1 MQFIISIRRVLKT
14 QNIFEILRKFYV
26 YFQIERKTSQWNLIF
41 EEKRRTNKKRNLLKF
56 VGWFAEDFISMFPF
70 IVRKTL
76 TSWNK
81 YIWIANT
88 NCNIE
93 EWEMLSIIPWCECC
107 SWYWKTWLI
116 CPLWNKFECMILW
129 CCEVTTPINWK
140 ILTCENNLNRT
151 KERTYQIVTKTPAPG
166 KPDEPT

>member
-93 EWEMLSIIPWCECC
+93 E
-107 SWYWKTWLI
+107 
-116 CPLWNKFECMILW
+116 
-129 CCEVTTPINWK
+129 
-140 ILTCENNLNRT
+140 
-151 KERTYQIVTKTPAPG
+151 
-166 KPDEPT
+166 